1 LFEQIWIGIDYFI
14 LNFIANFDSVLGLH
28 VTAGPQVNSG
38 LRPPTRW
45 EPFAAGTLLRR
56 QKPTNE
62 TVEPMILSI
71 IAIEITDLTRFIL
84 PVLLRIQRYMW
95 HNHVATWA

>member
-1 LFEQIWIGIDYFI
+1 MLLQDRRLTVDCGHQ
-14 LNFIANFDSVLGLH
+14 H
-28 VTAGPQVNSG
+28 VGS
-38 LRPPTRW
+38 R
-45 EPFAAGTLLRR
+45 LL

-95 HNHVATWA
+95 HNHVATCA